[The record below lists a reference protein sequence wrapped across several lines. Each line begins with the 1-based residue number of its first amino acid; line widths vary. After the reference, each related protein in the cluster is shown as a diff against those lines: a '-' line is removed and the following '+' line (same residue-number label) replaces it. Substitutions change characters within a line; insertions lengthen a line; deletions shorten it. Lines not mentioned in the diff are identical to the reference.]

1 MEGLLL
7 INKPKGLT
15 SREVVNKVSK
25 SLKINKIGHTG
36 TLDPMASGILV
47 LCIAKATK
55 IASLISDYNK
65 EYIAEITLGIETDT
79 LDSEGKVIK
88 KGPIKHITKEKII
101 KVLNEFKGP
110 LKQQVPLYSAIKIK
124 GKRLYDYA
132 RCNIEVKLPIREVII
147 DDLKLVDDL
156 IIENNNLK
164 FKIKCIVSKGTYIRS
179 LARDIAYQ
187 LKTVGYLSSLE
198 RTKQGKYK
206 LEECYSLEDVEN
218 NNFKLISLYEALN
231 DFKRIEV
238 DDVLAF
244 QIKNGQLINNL
255 FEDNKIVFVDQ
266 DKNVLAIY
274 QTYHKD
280 KNKMKPYRML

>member
-1 MEGLLL
+1 
-7 INKPKGLT
+7 
-15 SREVVNKVSK
+15 
-25 SLKINKIGHTG
+25 
-36 TLDPMASGILV
+36 
-47 LCIAKATK
+47 
-55 IASLISDYNK
+55 
-65 EYIAEITLGIETDT
+65 
-79 LDSEGKVIK
+79 
-88 KGPIKHITKEKII
+88 
-101 KVLNEFKGP
+101 
-110 LKQQVPLYSAIKIK
+110 
-124 GKRLYDYA
+124 
-132 RCNIEVKLPIREVII
+132 VKLPIREVII

-187 LKTVGYLSSLE
+187 LKTAGYLSSLE

-244 QIKNGQLINNL
+244 KIRNGQLINNL

-280 KNKMKPYRML
+280 KNKMKPYLML